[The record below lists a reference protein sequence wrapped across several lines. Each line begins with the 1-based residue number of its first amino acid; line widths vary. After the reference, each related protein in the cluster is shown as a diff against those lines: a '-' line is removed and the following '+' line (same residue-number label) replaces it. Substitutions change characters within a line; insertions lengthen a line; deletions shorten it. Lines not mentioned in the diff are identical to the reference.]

1 MKLEKVRIGYKE
13 SLLEIDQLTIVP
25 GKVYALIGAN
35 GRGKSTLLQTLIG
48 KLPVLSGDIF
58 IERKNLSEIPVTDK
72 SKLFGLVHSK
82 FSGIP
87 YMRANEFVAL
97 GRTPYTNAFG
107 RLTKKDLQIVEESME
122 TLGITHLANRFTTE
136 LSDGE
141 RQMFAIARILAQ
153 ETNYIFLDEPTAF
166 LDYSNKKRVLEKLSE
181 IAKSLNK
188 SIVYSSHDLELALEF
203 SDELVCIPH
212 QGNKVTNFL
221 NEEMGVKKVITI
233 CFE

>member
-1 MKLEKVRIGYKE
+1 MKLENVHIGYKE
-13 SLLEIDQLTIVP
+13 ALLEIDQLNFEP

-48 KLPVLSGDIF
+48 KLPVLSGTIF
-58 IERKNLSEIPVTDK
+58 IEDKNLSEIPIAVK
-72 SKLFGLVHSK
+72 SNLFGLVNSK

-87 YMRANEFVAL
+87 YLRATEFVAL

-107 RLTKKDLQIVEESME
+107 RLTKKDVQIVEESME
-122 TLGITHLANRFTTE
+122 TLGINHLMQRFTAE

-141 RQMFAIARILAQ
+141 RQLCAIARILAQ
-153 ETNYIFLDEPTAF
+153 ETDYIFLDEPTAF

-188 SIVYSSHDLELALEF
+188 SIIYSSHDLELALEF

-212 QGNKVTNFL
+212 QGNKIQRFL
-221 NEEMGVKKVITI
+221 NLEMDVKKIISI